1 MTKNSYLAG
10 LAVAATAL
18 LALSSAQGAVITA
31 YNFNA
36 ETLAPDLS
44 FQGLNTT
51 STDFIS
57 GSAGNTLSYDDSGFS
72 STEGPATSG
81 VFTGGA
87 TQALKIARTYD
98 GNPGSDTGWAN
109 GGPAAN
115 TLGNYV
121 EFTITA
127 DSGFFI
133 DLETFSY
140 ASSRFAGTPPRNSR
154 LFVQT
159 SKEIDFT
166 QRGFKSLS
174 DTTTL
179 DDSRFLTVDL
189 AGLGSD
195 FTGVSSATF
204 RIVFADDSN
213 NRSGTGFLDN
223 VSLQGTVSAVPEPS
237 TYALLA
243 LGGLAFFVYRFRR
256 CA

>member
-1 MTKNSYLAG
+1 MTKNSYFAG
-10 LAVAATAL
+10 LAVAATGL

-57 GSAGNTLSYDDSGFS
+57 GSAGNTLSYGESGFS

-98 GNPGSDTGWAN
+98 GNPGTGWAN

-159 SKEIDFT
+159 SKEINFT
-166 QRGFKSLS
+166 QRGFESLS
-174 DTTTL
+174 QTTTL
-179 DDSRFLTVDL
+179 DNGTFLTVDL
-189 AGLGSD
+189 AGFGTD
-195 FTGVSSATF
+195 FTGVTSATF

-223 VSLQGTVSAVPEPS
+223 VSLQGTVSAIPEPS